1 MKLLGEAIFILMD
14 RNIPVGEILMF
25 VGLADG
31 LGAGEEDGVI

>member
-1 MKLLGEAIFILMD
+1 MGEAIFIVMD
-14 RNIPVGEILMF
+14 RNILVCEILMF